1 MFEWLKLIKRARI
14 KIEELKREIKILR
27 WEVTLIQDELDY
39 EERRRGLAE
48 LNLSLA
54 LEKKVNGH
62 DHI

>member
-14 KIEELKREIKILR
+14 KIEELKREIKVLR
-27 WEVTLIQDELDY
+27 WEVILIQDELDY